1 MAVDKQAPRPSEG
14 AEESTG
20 QWLTI
25 NHAGVEEESGLP
37 EGPGWSWLCPA
48 HVRVRNCIMEPPNQ
62 TIEREKEEKGDLPWQ
77 RQQKKKPPG
86 YSSPCI
92 ELVMLDGVGAGA
104 GRRRPEFHGP

>member
-25 NHAGVEEESGLP
+25 SHAGVEEESGLP

-62 TIEREKEEKGDLPWQ
+62 TIEGEGGEGRPSMAASTKEEASWLLLPLHRVGD
-77 RQQKKKPPG
+77 
-86 YSSPCI
+86 
-92 ELVMLDGVGAGA
+92 A
-104 GRRRPEFHGP
+104 